1 MKRISALG
9 TYVLTAAG
17 LAAIVLGIVLRTVE
31 TLNGNYV
38 FGFDQGLDT
47 MAASSIAFAH
57 KFTLIGAEAGA
68 GFAGLPGIF
77 HGPGYRYIL
86 AGLLLMG
93 AGNPYWSIVFL
104 CAVSLA
110 VIFALTRLS
119 NRIFGNATARLVL
132 LLSAVSLP
140 LTAQARM
147 IWAPNYSGVL
157 VMPFLYALWMSRK
170 KTLVSVFLTAFLAAS
185 LYHFEIPM
193 AVPALVAVGVYFAV
207 VLRVRDIRRWIVIAA
222 GALMGFLPMILF
234 EARHGWNIVRGVL
247 SYGTRVT
254 QGAQAKPFQPI
265 AELIGDG
272 NALLATVRES
282 FSLGIPGMT
291 YLFPFI
297 LFSAAIWYVYHE
309 KKKEQQQY
317 MTGILLLIFAHL
329 IIYYPYRGPVYSHY
343 FSLLYFVYPI
353 LGAYTGMKAMHGKVG
368 RWVALGLLGVLL
380 VNVFYRFPKIITY
393 DYRDYGGTAKIR
405 GKIDAIDFIY
415 TDARGER
422 FNLAVFTPPVYTY
435 AYDYLLGWHASKR
448 YGYVPGTS
456 LENTV
461 YLLIEPDPEKPW
473 SYNGWLETVIKK
485 GNVTASWKL
494 PSGFIIEKRI
504 MEETK

>member
-1 MKRISALG
+1 
-9 TYVLTAAG
+9 
-17 LAAIVLGIVLRTVE
+17 
-31 TLNGNYV
+31 
-38 FGFDQGLDT
+38 
-47 MAASSIAFAH
+47 
-57 KFTLIGAEAGA
+57 
-68 GFAGLPGIF
+68 
-77 HGPGYRYIL
+77 
-86 AGLLLMG
+86 
-93 AGNPYWSIVFL
+93 
-104 CAVSLA
+104 
-110 VIFALTRLS
+110 
-119 NRIFGNATARLVL
+119 
-132 LLSAVSLP
+132 
-140 LTAQARM
+140 
-147 IWAPNYSGVL
+147 
-157 VMPFLYALWMSRK
+157 
-170 KTLVSVFLTAFLAAS
+170 
-185 LYHFEIPM
+185 
-193 AVPALVAVGVYFAV
+193 
-207 VLRVRDIRRWIVIAA
+207 
-222 GALMGFLPMILF
+222 
-234 EARHGWNIVRGVL
+234 
-247 SYGTRVT
+247 
-254 QGAQAKPFQPI
+254 
-265 AELIGDG
+265 
-272 NALLATVRES
+272 
-282 FSLGIPGMT
+282 MT